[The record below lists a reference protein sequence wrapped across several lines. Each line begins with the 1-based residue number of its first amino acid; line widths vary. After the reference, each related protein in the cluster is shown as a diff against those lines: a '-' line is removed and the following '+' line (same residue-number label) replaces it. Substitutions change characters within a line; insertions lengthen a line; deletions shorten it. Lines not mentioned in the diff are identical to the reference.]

1 MKTPLDPVRLSSI
14 PPSRAISLQSTS
26 YPPTSRS
33 ASPTTSAS
41 SGIKFVGQ
49 KGLSAFEHAIV
60 SLLDIN
66 IAYTRAQSGHGL
78 DLKDQYKRY
87 CALNLALDKFRGV
100 NWREVIWKY
109 QKATNKDVIEIFIG
123 KSQYYSTWRA
133 LFGKVVTEFDDMKRW
148 LENDETVTTKE
159 VWRVVKPKYDFSDLE
174 EWIKTELEAGGK
186 KKKQVQEEGT
196 KSGDKKKK
204 KKKKSESS
212 SPSKR

>member
-14 PPSRAISLQSTS
+14 PPSCAISLQSTS
-26 YPPTSRS
+26 YPPTSQS

-41 SGIKFVGQ
+41 SGFKVVGQ

-66 IAYTRAQSGHGL
+66 IAFTHAQSGHGL

-133 LFGKVVTEFDDMKRW
+133 LFGKVVMEFDDMKRW

-159 VWRVVKPKYDFSDLE
+159 VWRVVKPKYDFLT
-174 EWIKTELEAGGK
+174 WKNG
-186 KKKQVQEEGT
+186 
-196 KSGDKKKK
+196 
-204 KKKKSESS
+204 
-212 SPSKR
+212 

>member
-14 PPSRAISLQSTS
+14 PPSCAISLQSTS
-26 YPPTSRS
+26 YPPTSQS

-41 SGIKFVGQ
+41 SGLKVVGQ
-49 KGLSAFEHAIV
+49 KGLSAFEHIIV

-66 IAYTRAQSGHGL
+66 IAFTRAQSGHGL

-133 LFGKVVTEFDDMKRW
+133 LFGKVVMEFDDMKRW

-196 KSGDKKKK
+196 KNGDKKK

-212 SPSKR
+212 PSKR

>member
-26 YPPTSRS
+26 YPPTSQS

-41 SGIKFVGQ
+41 SGFKVVGQ

-66 IAYTRAQSGHGL
+66 IAFTYAQSGHGL

-133 LFGKVVTEFDDMKRW
+133 LFGKVVMEFDDMKRW

-196 KSGDKKKK
+196 KNGDKKKK

-212 SPSKR
+212 PSKR

>member
-41 SGIKFVGQ
+41 SGFKVVGQ

-66 IAYTRAQSGHGL
+66 IAFTRAQSGHGL

-133 LFGKVVTEFDDMKRW
+133 LFGKVVMEFDDMKRW

-159 VWRVVKPKYDFSDLE
+159 VWRVVKPKYDFLT
-174 EWIKTELEAGGK
+174 WKNG
-186 KKKQVQEEGT
+186 
-196 KSGDKKKK
+196 
-204 KKKKSESS
+204 
-212 SPSKR
+212 